1 MLVFCL
7 LSAGPQ
13 QNKNLNNSANFGKI
27 WDIEIST
34 ESGEFENGISLNHN
48 SNFTTKSKF
57 VNIFK
62 YNWMLTHP
70 SVVKD
75 ILKQNDIFT
84 DLFLKFVC
92 FILIM
97 PKPTPKMYLRKII
110 KR

>member
-1 MLVFCL
+1 MHVHFTVCL
-7 LSAGPQ
+7 FYTDYAKAYTKDVLEEGDPKKKKGITSAV
-13 QNKNLNNSANFGKI
+13 NCAVVSC
-27 WDIEIST
+27 T
-34 ESGEFENGISLNHN
+34 EFENGISLNHN
-48 SNFTTKSKF
+48 SKFKTKSKF

-92 FILIM
+92 
-97 PKPTPKMYLRKII
+97 PR
-110 KR
+110 RH